1 MFWKFPGIILLATA
15 LAILPACKKKQPPPP
30 PEKPVFP
37 REVPPE
43 PIGKSSTETIL
54 KALHHAAQEM
64 ALDGFQFDKPELG
77 WPFDCRATKSSDY
90 LRLLADNGYLAA
102 QDLAVLKEVE
112 ISNLSDSDPGE
123 TAFAK
128 IQRRNKSHFIRKD
141 GTLLSAS
148 NETQPP
154 PFPPRDP
161 AWLPK

>member
-15 LAILPACKKKQPPPP
+15 LAILPACEKKQPSPP

-43 PIGKSSTETIL
+43 SIGKSSPETIL
-54 KALHHAAQEM
+54 KALHHASQEM

-77 WPFDCRATKSSDY
+77 WPFDCYATKSSDY
-90 LRLLADNGYLAA
+90 LRLLADKGYLAA
-102 QDLAVLKEVE
+102 QDLAVLTDVE
-112 ISNLSDSDPGE
+112 IANLSDSDSGE

-128 IQRRNKSHFIRKD
+128 IQFRTNSHVIRKD
-141 GTLLSAS
+141 GTLLSES
-148 NETQPP
+148 NKTQPP

-161 AWLPK
+161 SWLPK